1 MKYDRLINKL
11 IEQHNGII
19 TATQVTEAGVPRYYL
34 SRMLH
39 SNKLNRVARGVYCLP
54 EVWEDELF
62 ILQYKYRRG
71 IFSHETALDIHGLTD
86 RMAARYVMTFP
97 AGYNTTIFKNTIVE
111 ARTCKKR
118 LYEIGITEK
127 TSACGNPLKVYDVE
141 RTLCDISRGSNRQDI
156 QLINQAMK
164 AYVRGGKTNISKLMK
179 YAEALHV
186 KGRMQSYMEILL

>member
-1 MKYDRLINKL
+1 LKYDRLINKL
-11 IEQHNGII
+11 IERHNGII
-19 TATQVTEAGVPRYYL
+19 TAKQVTEAGVPRYYL

-39 SNKLNRVARGVYCLP
+39 SNRLNRVARGVYCLP

-97 AGYNTTIFKNTIVE
+97 AGYNTTILKNTIVR
-111 ARTCKKR
+111 ARTCVKK
-118 LYEIGITEK
+118 LYELGKTEEV
-127 TSACGNPLKVYDVE
+127 TACGNPVMVYDVE
-141 RTLCDISRGSNRQDI
+141 RTLCDISRGSDRQDI

-164 AYVRGGKTNISKLMK
+164 AYVRSKKKDILKLMT

-186 KGRMQSYMEILL
+186 KSRIQSYMEILL